1 MQILSLL
8 NATVIPHFGQ
18 TFDVQMNWLGNL
30 IKILISAVGVV
41 GVGIILFSLILKFV
55 VLPLDI
61 YQRITMRKQN
71 QKMEANKERM
81 EKLQK
86 QYANDKEKYNQKV
99 MEMYKE
105 SGISMFSSCLPM
117 ILSMV
122 IFIFAINA
130 FNSYSQYAN
139 MASYN
144 TLVDAYNQKIEEF
157 LPEVAEGYYVVV
169 DNTIEIKS
177 ADATDGK
184 YVYCKISFSDVK
196 DDEKQAIID
205 NPMAYAKSVLNY
217 EVRGKNA
224 EYYVDTEKMYTYAET
239 DAAFKAALTAFEVE
253 KNGVVDKDEA
263 ASKYIRNEAQK
274 AVVTAYEEK
283 AKPALSFL
291 WIKNVWTTDAS
302 YEHPVLPYSKFIQTM
317 ESGKETFN
325 VNGEKVKM
333 EKIKQYNSYAYQEDT
348 YKEVTMQ
355 LTKQKT
361 EANGYFILI
370 VLSIGTILLQ
380 QFVMMRSQKAQ
391 NQFSSVD
398 GQGASQQ
405 KTMMI
410 MMTVMFG
417 VFSFMYSAAFSIY
430 MVISNVFSLLSTLV
444 INKAVD
450 SYLERKEE
458 REAQMQYDKRFRA
471 TAKKNDTEN
480 KK

>member
-30 IKILISAVGVV
+30 IKILISAVGIV

-71 QKMEANKERM
+71 QKMEANKEKM

-117 ILSMV
+117 IISMV

-144 TLVDAYNQKIEEF
+144 TLVTAYNQKIEEYA
-157 LPEVAEGYYVVV
+157 PELDETNYGVYG
-169 DNTIEIKS
+169 NTIVVKS
-177 ADATDGK
+177 TELTDGK
-184 YVYCKISFSDVK
+184 FVYMEISFSDE
-196 DDEKQAIID
+196 EKQTVLE
-205 NPMAYAKSVLNY
+205 NPVAYAKSVLNY

-224 EYYVDTEKMYTYAET
+224 VYYVDADKMFDYAET
-239 DAAFKAALTAFEVE
+239 NAEFKTALNAFETLKE
-253 KNGVVDKDEA
+253 DGTLDREQTA
-263 ASKYIRNEAQK
+263 AKYIRDMAQK
-274 AVVTAYEEK
+274 AVAVAYEEK

-302 YEHPVLPYSKFIQTM
+302 YKHPILPYSEFIQTM
-317 ESGKETFN
+317 EQGKETFN

-333 EKIKQYNSYAYQEDT
+333 ENIKQYNSFAYQEDT
-348 YKEVTMQ
+348 YNEVTMQ
-355 LTKQKT
+355 LSKQKT

-370 VLSIGTILLQ
+370 LLSIGTILLQ

-417 VFSFMYSAAFSIY
+417 IFSFMYSAAFSIY
-430 MVISNVFSLLSTLV
+430 MVISNVFSLISTLV

-450 SYLERKEE
+450 AYLEKKEE
-458 REAQMQYDKRFRA
+458 MEEKKQYDKRFRG
-471 TAKKNDTEN
+471 TARKNDKEN

>member
-1 MQILSLL
+1 MQIVSLL

-30 IKILISAVGVV
+30 IKILISAVGIV
-41 GVGIILFSLILKFV
+41 GLGIVLFSLILKFV

-144 TLVDAYNQKIEEF
+144 TLVEAYNQKIEQYA
-157 LPEVAEGYYVVV
+157 PELGENNYGVFG
-169 DNTIEIKS
+169 NTIVVKS
-177 ADATDGK
+177 TDATDEK
-184 YVYCKISFSDVK
+184 FVYYEISFSDE
-196 DDEKQAIID
+196 EKQTVLE
-205 NPMAYAKSVLNY
+205 NPVAYAKSVLNY
-217 EVRGKNA
+217 QVRGKNA
-224 EYYVDTEKMYTYAET
+224 IYYVDAEKIYAYAET
-239 DAAFKAALTAFEVE
+239 NAEFKAALEGFTVEENGALNKEQTA
-253 KNGVVDKDEA
+253 A
-263 ASKYIRNEAQK
+263 KYIRNEAQK

-302 YEHPVLPYSKFIQTM
+302 YKHPILPYSEFIQTM
-317 ESGKETFN
+317 EQGKETFN
-325 VNGEKVKM
+325 VGGEKVKM
-333 EKIKQYNSYAYQEDT
+333 ENIKQYNSFAYQEDT
-348 YKEVTMQ
+348 YNEVTMQ
-355 LTKQKT
+355 LTKQKS
-361 EANGYFILI
+361 EANGYFIMI
-370 VLSIGTILLQ
+370 ILSIGTILLQ

-398 GQGASQQ
+398 GQGATQQ

-450 SYLERKEE
+450 SYLEKKEE

-471 TAKKNDTEN
+471 TARKNSDKEN

>member
-144 TLVDAYNQKIEEF
+144 TLVDAYNQKIES
-157 LPEVAEGYYVVV
+157 Y
-169 DNTIEIKS
+169 TTEIKENNYGVFGNSIVVRS
-177 ADATDGK
+177 AEKGDGK
-184 YVYCKISFSDVK
+184 FVYFEVSFSEE
-196 DDEKQAIID
+196 EKQTVLED
-205 NPMAYAKSVLNY
+205 PVAYAKKVLNY

-224 EYYVDTEKMYTYAET
+224 VYYVDAEKMYEYAET
-239 DAAFKAALTAFEVE
+239 DAAFKTALTAFEVE
-253 KNGVVDKDEA
+253 ENGVVDKDEA
-263 ASKYIRNEAQK
+263 AAKYIRNEAQK

-317 ESGKETFN
+317 ESGRETFN

-333 EKIKQYNSYAYQEDT
+333 ENIKQYNSYAYQEDT
-348 YKEVTMQ
+348 YNEVTMQ

-405 KTMMI
+405 KMMMI

-417 VFSFMYSAAFSIY
+417 IFSFMYSAAFSIY

-450 SYLERKEE
+450 FYLERKEE

-471 TAKKNDTEN
+471 TAKKNDKEN

>member
-8 NATVIPHFGQ
+8 NATVLPHFGQ

-30 IKILISAVGVV
+30 IKILISAVGAV
-41 GVGIILFSLILKFV
+41 GVGIILFSLILKLV

-71 QKMEANKERM
+71 QKMEANKEKM

-117 ILSMV
+117 IISMV

-144 TLVDAYNQKIEEF
+144 VLVNAYNERVEEF
-157 LPEVAEGYYVVV
+157 APEIGEGNYSLVN
-169 DNTIEIKS
+169 NTIVVKS
-177 ADATDGK
+177 MEPTDGK
-184 YVYCKISFSDVK
+184 YVYFEISFT
-196 DDEKQAIID
+196 DEESETVRTD
-205 NPMAYAKSVLNY
+205 PVAYAKSVLNY

-224 EYYVDTEKMYTYAET
+224 TYYVDAEKMYATAET
-239 DAAFKAALTAFEVE
+239 DEAFKAALKAFETLNEDGSVNKE
-253 KNGVVDKDEA
+253 QTA
-263 ASKYIRNEAQK
+263 QKYLRDQAQK
-274 AVVTAYEEK
+274 AVVSAYEK
-283 AKPALSFL
+283 DAKPAVSFL
-291 WIKNVWTTDAS
+291 WIKNVWTTDAA
-302 YEHPVLPYSKFIQTM
+302 YKHPILPYSEFIQTM
-317 ESGKETFN
+317 EQGKETFN
-325 VNGEKVKM
+325 VNGENVKM
-333 EKIKQYNSYAYQEDT
+333 ENIKQYNSFAYQEDT
-348 YKEVTMQ
+348 YNEVTTQ
-355 LTKQKT
+355 LSTQKT

-380 QFVMMRSQKAQ
+380 QFITMRAQKAQ

-405 KTMMI
+405 KMMMI

-450 SYLERKEE
+450 MHLEK
-458 REAQMQYDKRFRA
+458 REAIEEQMQYDKRFRG
-471 TAKKNDTEN
+471 TARKNDKQS

>member
-1 MQILSLL
+1 MQILTLL

-30 IKILISAVGVV
+30 IKILISAVGIV
-41 GVGIILFSLILKFV
+41 GVGIVLFSLILKFV

-71 QKMEANKERM
+71 QKMEANKEKM

-86 QYANDKEKYNQKV
+86 QYAGDKEKYNQKV

-144 TLVDAYNQKIEEF
+144 TLVDAYNQKVEQYA
-157 LPEVAEGYYVVV
+157 PEISENNYGVFN
-169 DNTIEIKS
+169 NTIVVKS
-177 ADATDGK
+177 TDETDEK
-184 YVYCKISFSDVK
+184 FVYYEISFSDAEEQLVL
-196 DDEKQAIID
+196 E
-205 NPMAYAKSVLNY
+205 NPFAYAKSVLNY

-224 EYYVDTEKMYTYAET
+224 SYYVDAEKMYAHAET
-239 DAAFKAALTAFEVE
+239 DADFKTALNAFETL
-253 KNGVVDKDEA
+253 KVDGTLDKEQTA
-263 ASKYIRNEAQK
+263 AKYIRNEAQK

-291 WIKNVWTTDAS
+291 WIKNVWTTDAA
-302 YEHPVLPYSKFIQTM
+302 YKHPILPYSEFIQTM
-317 ESGKETFN
+317 EQGRETFN

-333 EKIKQYNSYAYQEDT
+333 ENIKQYNSFAYQEDT
-348 YKEVTMQ
+348 YNEVTT
-355 LTKQKT
+355 LLSKQKT

-405 KTMMI
+405 KMMMI

-417 VFSFMYSAAFSIY
+417 IFSFMYSAAFSIY
-430 MVISNVFSLLSTLV
+430 MVISNIFSLVSTLV

-450 SYLERKEE
+450 AYLEKKEE
-458 REAQMQYDKRFRA
+458 REAQMQYDKRFRG
-471 TAKKNDTEN
+471 TARKQDKEN

>member
-8 NATVIPHFGQ
+8 NSTVIPHFGQ

-41 GVGIILFSLILKFV
+41 GVGIILFSLLLKLV

-71 QKMEANKERM
+71 QKMEANKEKM

-99 MEMYKE
+99 VEMYKE
-105 SGISMFSSCLPM
+105 SGMSMFSSCLPM

-139 MASYN
+139 IASYN
-144 TLVDAYNQKIEEF
+144 TLVNAYNAHVETYAPEIEEGNYT
-157 LPEVAEGYYVVV
+157 LANNKITVRS
-169 DNTIEIKS
+169 K
-177 ADATDGK
+177 DAADGK
-184 YVYCKISFSDVK
+184 YVYFEVAFT
-196 DDEKQAIID
+196 DEESTAVGED
-205 NPMAYAKSVLNY
+205 PVAYVNRVLKN
-217 EVRGKNA
+217 EIKGKTA
-224 EYYVDTEKMYTYAET
+224 TYYVDTEKMYAYAET
-239 DAAFKAALTAFEVE
+239 DADFKAALTAFEKTNEDGSVNKE
-253 KNGVVDKDEA
+253 LTA
-263 ASKYIRNEAQK
+263 AGYIRDKAQS
-274 AVVTAYEEK
+274 AVVKAYEEE
-283 AKPALSFL
+283 AKPAVSFL
-291 WIKNVWTTDAS
+291 WIKNVWTTDAA
-302 YEHPVLPYSKFIQTM
+302 YKHPILPYSEFIQTM
-317 ESGKETFN
+317 EQGRESFS
-325 VNGEKVKM
+325 VNGSSVKF
-333 EKIKQYNSYAYQEDT
+333 EDIKQYNSFAYQEDT
-348 YKEVTMQ
+348 YDEVTSK
-355 LTKQKT
+355 LSTQKT

-391 NQFSSVD
+391 SKYSSVD

-405 KTMMI
+405 KMMMV
-410 MMTVMFG
+410 MMTVMFAI
-417 VFSFMYSAAFSIY
+417 FSFMYSAAFSIY

-444 INKAVD
+444 INKIVD
-450 SYLERKEE
+450 VVLEKKEAKAE
-458 REAQMQYDKRFRA
+458 QMQYDKRFRG
-471 TAKKNDTEN
+471 TARKINKDN